1 MLETLFVV
9 GFVVLP
15 LAIAVVLILYRARFV
30 VIGIAVLVVFL
41 MLIWAVLTLS
51 ALVRDVR
58 SPGAPSLT
66 MPGNCTDPNA
76 AASSGDCRL

>member
-15 LAIAVVLILYRARFV
+15 LAIAVTLIIYRARFV
-30 VIGIAVLVVFL
+30 VIGIAVLIAIL

-51 ALVRDVR
+51 VMVRDVR
-58 SPGAPSLT
+58 GPVAPSLT
-66 MPGNCTDPNA
+66 MPGNCAEPNA
-76 AASSGDCRL
+76 TPSQDCRL

>member
-15 LAIAVVLILYRARFV
+15 LAIAVVLIIYRARFV
-30 VIGIAVLVVFL
+30 VVGIAVLVAFL

-58 SPGAPSLT
+58 SPVAPSLT
-66 MPGNCTDPNA
+66 MPGNCQDQGATP
-76 AASSGDCRL
+76 SKDCRL

>member
-15 LAIAVVLILYRARFV
+15 LAIAVILIIYRARFV
-30 VIGIAVLVVFL
+30 VIGVAVLVAFL

-51 ALVRDVR
+51 TLVQDVR
-58 SPGAPSLT
+58 SPVAPSLT
-66 MPGNCTDPNA
+66 MPGNCAGQGTATP
-76 AASSGDCRL
+76 SEDCRL